1 MAQLSKIMESLRAE
15 GVGTT
20 ELLAKSKASGDVV
33 KVDGEELATQ
43 NDVAT
48 INSKEYNVRKSI
60 SVKNVLTRDSY
71 PVKKGEVVWK
81 YDNGEKLYLFYRAK
95 VDIPEY
101 ESWNE
106 SKWERIDLNTI
117 LMEKAGYD
125 YVGGVANELQSSI
138 DGLGDSLGKAIEGV
152 SVNVDSLTERI
163 GDTERNVSGIT
174 QQIPLLV
181 DFSKITDA
189 AISDTG
195 LGRDVQEGELAWHL
209 NFDAERLDLYVA
221 LKDLAKDTLWN
232 EADWKAVDINEVLK
246 GKATLSQLEESNR
259 LLDSMKINKDQIAP
273 FEDADYTSL
282 GEVFIDR
289 ADGKLKKCV
298 VDEPGVH
305 AIADTSVAKELN
317 GKAPKGESYTK
328 TEVDEIVGGVE
339 SSIQELNTGL
349 SNLSDV
355 VGTKAG
361 KEEIVAPED
370 KTYGRK
376 GDKWVPIEGG
386 GGGASTWDEISGK
399 PTEFPPSAHVHSM
412 EDVEGLEAALDS
424 KAGSE
429 ETAEALEGKANSVH
443 THSIDDVEG
452 LGDALAGKAGVDS
465 LPTKTSELENDSG
478 YITSEDLPSV
488 PSKTSELENDSGFIT
503 AEEVPSTSVY
513 HDDTMT
519 GDGASE
525 ATKLSVKTMTG
536 SKVYPS
542 KGRISIGNNDYS
554 FVRIGNKLWMA
565 ENLREPIGV
574 FGTDYKYPNK
584 ASEYN
589 FPIEYG
595 YLYTMSSLYSDANV
609 LTEAFKAILP
619 NGWRLPTESDWAD
632 LVSQAS
638 GDASRLKAD
647 SPVWNPVGSNALGFA
662 AFPVGYNHPTIAS
675 TNWYYLQT
683 AAFWERSFRSD
694 KRLSYFRC
702 LTQNSNSIGRSDNWN
717 YGFASVRLVADVSE
731 EHDGTKGLVPKPKIA
746 DYDKVLSG
754 AGEWISVAKQSDIA
768 DEAKARNEADS
779 ALAQAINDTDTEVAT
794 NKATMEE
801 NFRGVNS
808 ALALKVNEEDVYTK
822 SEIDGKN
829 FVASTDVTNIV
840 RVTELPSNPD
850 PNTLYIVVEGA

>member
-1 MAQLSKIMESLRAE
+1 MAQLSKIMENLRTE

-33 KVDGEELATQ
+33 KVDGTELATQ

-48 INSKEYNVRKSI
+48 INNKEYNVRKSI

-71 PVKKGEVVWK
+71 PVDKGEVVWK

-95 VDIPEY
+95 VDIPTY

-152 SVNVDSLTERI
+152 SANVDSLTERI

-189 AISDTG
+189 AISVTG
-195 LGRDVQEGELAWHL
+195 LGRDVQEGELAWRL

-282 GEVFIDR
+282 GDVFIDR

-339 SSIQELNTGL
+339 SSIQELNTVL

-412 EDVEGLEAALDS
+412 EDVEGLDAALDS

-452 LGDALAGKAGVDS
+452 LGDALDGKAGVDS

-478 YITSEDLPSV
+478 FL
-488 PSKTSELENDSGFIT
+488 T
-503 AEEVPSTSVY
+503 AEDVPSTSVY

-525 ATKLSVKTMTG
+525 ATKLSVKEMTG
-536 SKVYPS
+536 SKVCPS
-542 KGRISIGNNDYS
+542 KGRISIGNNDYA

-574 FGTDYKYPNK
+574 FGTNYKYPNN

-595 YLYTMSSLYSDANV
+595 YLYTRSSLYSDANV
-609 LTEAFKAILP
+609 LTEAFNAILP

-647 SPVWNPVGSNALGFA
+647 SPVWNPAGSNALGFA
-662 AFPVGYNHPTIAS
+662 AFPVGYNHPTIGAS
-675 TNWYYLQT
+675 NWHYLQE
-683 AAFWERSFRSD
+683 AGFWERSFRSD
-694 KRLSYFRC
+694 NKRLSYYRF
-702 LTQNSNSIGRSDNWN
+702 LSQNDNIIGRSDNWN

-754 AGEWISVAKQSDIA
+754 AGEWISVAKHSDIA

-779 ALAQAINDTDTEVAT
+779 ALAQAINDTDAEVAA

-801 NFRGVNS
+801 NFRGVGA
-808 ALALKVNEEDVYTK
+808 ALALKVNEDDVYTK
-822 SEIDGKN
+822 SEIDEMIG
-829 FVASTDVTNIV
+829 DVEQLLS
-840 RVTELPSNPD
+840 EL
-850 PNTLYIVVEGA
+850 